1 MCCCVKRVAS
11 ICPSRQQ
18 AQASAPSS
26 NFLFQEGIHPFRV
39 HLWQRF
45 AFVICLAALA
55 DILHFDFGVFQAFFQ
70 FPNARFHGL
79 MPFLQ
84 HAVTFA
90 QCRITLAN
98 QVKKAFDP
106 APCLGM
112 SRIPSSSKKR
122 RLDGVMPVNSETSE
136 MERHM
141 SFCSPSSDASCMKT
155 LWLFLRLRETTISV
169 YGRGSRLLLPF

>member
-1 MCCCVKRVAS
+1 MLREAS
-11 ICPSRQQ
+11 SLHLPLPAAGPGVSTFFK
-18 AQASAPSS
+18 
-26 NFLFQEGIHPFRV
+26 FLFQEGIHPFRV

-98 QVKKAFDP
+98 QVKKRLISLSSNPECLRQTSPRSSSISLRWKTRHP
-106 APCLGM
+106 APFLGM
-112 SRIPSSSKKR
+112 SRIPSSSKNA
-122 RLDGVMPVNSETSE
+122 DWT
-136 MERHM
+136 
-141 SFCSPSSDASCMKT
+141 A
-155 LWLFLRLRETTISV
+155 
-169 YGRGSRLLLPF
+169 

>member
-98 QVKKAFDP
+98 QVKKAFD
-106 APCLGM
+106 LLEFQ
-112 SRIPSSSKKR
+112 SRMLKANQPQKFFHFLAVEDTASRPVSRDVQDSFFFKKTQIGRRDACQLRDFRNGKAHVFLFSK
-122 RLDGVMPVNSETSE
+122 
-136 MERHM
+136 
-141 SFCSPSSDASCMKT
+141 F
-155 LWLFLRLRETTISV
+155 
-169 YGRGSRLLLPF
+169 